1 MTKIDETRLYKPGRK
16 GAHLPKA
23 FDATVP
29 VSAQCGKDQHRKCYV
44 RDCSCACH
52 SALQAENRTVV
63 LSPYAV
69 LLAKATDTDETIRA
83 LYHAIAKAC
92 HPDVDKTEDAAVRWH
107 AATEAYTAIKTLA
120 LRADLLRRTALLAH
134 CCSTCEGTGVI
145 GSRSVKPGVRLCLTC
160 KGTGRT

>member
-1 MTKIDETRLYKPGRK
+1 MTKIDETRLYTGRK
-16 GAHLPKA
+16 GARLPKA
-23 FDATVP
+23 LDATAP

-52 SALQAENRTVV
+52 SALQAENRTAT

-83 LYHAIAKAC
+83 LYHAIAKEC
-92 HPDVDKTEDAAVRWH
+92 HPDVVKTEAAARWH

-120 LRADLLRRTALLAH
+120 ARSDLLRRTALLAH
-134 CCSTCEGTGVI
+134 RCSTCEGTGVV
-145 GSRSVKPGVRLCLTC
+145 GSRSVKPGVRLCPAC
-160 KGTGRT
+160 KGAGRAA